1 MTIITVLGI
10 DLAKSVFQLHGN
22 NQNGKAV
29 FRKSLKRRELADH
42 VANMPPCLIAME
54 ACGSAHFWARR
65 FLAMGHQVKLIAP
78 QFVKPFVKSN
88 KNDSADAEAIAEAAV
103 RPNIY
108 AVPVKE
114 KWHLDIQTMLRARTR
129 LVRNRTALTNEIRG
143 ILAEYGIV
151 LNKGNAQ
158 IRKLVSSIIDD
169 ASNELTT
176 VTRGTI
182 LDLYDEFKDLEIRIE
197 SYDLRLKELSKEN
210 QTCQRLQEVPGIG
223 ILSALALVA
232 ATPNPSAYK
241 NGRSYA
247 AWMGLVPRHTGS
259 GGRNVIL
266 GISKRGDSDLRSL
279 MVHGARAAKM
289 RMKGK
294 TDRRSV
300 WVSELEHR
308 RGANKATIALANK
321 NARICWAIMNG
332 ATYKAAA

>member
-1 MTIITVLGI
+1 MIITVLGI

-108 AVPVKE
+108 SVPVKE

-143 ILAEYGIV
+143 LLAEYGIV

-169 ASNELTT
+169 TSNELTR

-210 QTCQRLQEVPGIG
+210 PTPA
-223 ILSALALVA
+223 SF
-232 ATPNPSAYK
+232 AT
-241 NGRSYA
+241 
-247 AWMGLVPRHTGS
+247 W
-259 GGRNVIL
+259 
-266 GISKRGDSDLRSL
+266 
-279 MVHGARAAKM
+279 
-289 RMKGK
+289 
-294 TDRRSV
+294 
-300 WVSELEHR
+300 
-308 RGANKATIALANK
+308 
-321 NARICWAIMNG
+321 
-332 ATYKAAA
+332 